1 MSYELLLKERDELQR
16 EAATANAELFAVLK
30 QSEYR
35 SAEELGLVRAQA
47 PHQEHSPPCSSLPT
61 LAQPAIHHVCRA
73 PFTSRCARC
82 QTNAFRH
89 PPVFMN
95 WDACP
100 QSARR
105 RCCCCTVALVGDVV
119 HPRGSATETCTPRPP
134 DLCSNLKEYVTS
146 FLPWQD
152 CMARMALE
160 AQQAPIPDFPADS
173 NALHPQ
179 HPQPLSLPSDP
190 PSTSC
195 TLRPCLV

>member
-1 MSYELLLKERDELQR
+1 MKAAAKDGGVISKVGKMAMSYELLLKERDELQR

-47 PHQEHSPPCSSLPT
+47 PHQEHSPPCLSLPT

-105 RCCCCTVALVGDVV
+105 RCCCCTVALVGM
-119 HPRGSATETCTPRPP
+119 
-134 DLCSNLKEYVTS
+134 L
-146 FLPWQD
+146 
-152 CMARMALE
+152 
-160 AQQAPIPDFPADS
+160 
-173 NALHPQ
+173 
-179 HPQPLSLPSDP
+179 
-190 PSTSC
+190 C
-195 TLRPCLV
+195 TLAAARQKPALPALPTSAVF